1 MLQQVITNTLE
12 TKKKIENLSK
22 EIENIK
28 EDKIENLN
36 LVSNNKQSR

>member
-1 MLQQVITNTLE
+1 MLQQVIMNTLE

-36 LVSNNKQSR
+36 LVLNNKQTC

>member
-36 LVSNNKQSR
+36 LVSNNKQSC

>member
-1 MLQQVITNTLE
+1 MLQQVIMNTLE
-12 TKKKIENLSK
+12 TKKKIGNLSK

-36 LVSNNKQSR
+36 LVLNNKQTC